1 MSRHKEAI
9 ETLFNIYDKN
19 GDLVP
24 FLLNP
29 VQIQIDK
36 EMNENLR
43 SSILKPRQ
51 KGCSSYIMARYLID
65 CMWHHHIV
73 TMLAH
78 DKDHTEKL
86 LKRAQEFL
94 INMNGPKPKFSKLND
109 NEIGFEKT
117 QSSFF
122 IGTAGSKNFGR
133 SATITRLHMSEL
145 AFWKDPKGIRT
156 GLLQAVP
163 KLTGQVVEETT
174 ANGYGTWYQKYF
186 YRLMSLTN
194 PGTKPIF
201 FPWNYDREYCASYPA
216 QNITP
221 EEQDLM
227 DKYSLDAF
235 QIQWMREKIE
245 EFEFDIMLFKQEYPL
260 SFEEAF
266 KFSGGSL
273 FPGIEL
279 VENPNWI
286 RQGDHYILKGHPV
299 PGYNYALGADSSG
312 GTGND
317 EASIVV
323 ICFETKEQV
332 YEWGN
337 NRYDPYRFAPIVAEV
352 GRLFNNAYIMPEANS
367 HGISTIAQLK
377 ESYPPGRIFRKSTS
391 PRLSAGQNQ
400 IPSFTYGWDT
410 SRRTKNYAIGVSQ
423 KLFAEGFKVYS
434 PLCYDQLVAF
444 TEDAETKEVV
454 NTADHDDRA
463 MAYLLAGIGIQRMY
477 RFAGI
482 LRDEE
487 QPLLSPEE
495 KILEKKKEVNKIIEM
510 KKWRNEKGEFL
521 LGFDDIFAK
530 KPVKGLGLK
539 RRIYS

>member
-1 MSRHKEAI
+1 
-9 ETLFNIYDKN
+9 
-19 GDLVP
+19 
-24 FLLNP
+24 
-29 VQIQIDK
+29 
-36 EMNENLR
+36 
-43 SSILKPRQ
+43 
-51 KGCSSYIMARYLID
+51 MARYLID
-65 CMWHHHIV
+65 CMWHHEIA

-94 INMNGPKPKFSKLND
+94 TNINGPKPKFSKLND
-109 NEIGFEKT
+109 NEIGFAKT

-163 KLTGQVVEETT
+163 KNTGQVVEETT

-186 YRLMSLTN
+186 YRLMSLPN

-201 FPWNYDREYCASYPA
+201 FPWNYDREYSSSYPA

-221 EEQDLM
+221 EEQELM
-227 DKYSLDAF
+227 DQYSLDAF

-245 EFEFDIMLFKQEYPL
+245 DFEFDIMLFKQEYPL

-279 VENPNWI
+279 KENPDWV
-286 RQGDHYILKGHPV
+286 REKDHFILKPHPI
-299 PGYNYALGADSSG
+299 PGYNYALGVDSSG

-317 EASIVV
+317 EASISV
-323 ICFETKEQV
+323 ICFETQEQV
-332 YEWGN
+332 YEWGH
-337 NRYDPYRFAPIVAEV
+337 NRYDPFRLAPIVEEV
-352 GRLFNNAYIMPEANS
+352 GRLFNTAYIMPEANS

-391 PRLSAGQNQ
+391 PRLSSGQNQ
-400 IPSFTYGWDT
+400 IPSYTYGWDT
-410 SRRTKNYAIGVSQ
+410 TRRTKNYAIGVGQ
-423 KLFAEGFKVYS
+423 RLFALGLKVYS

-454 NTADHDDRA
+454 NTSDHDDRA
-463 MAYLLAGIGIQRMY
+463 MAFLLAGIGIQRMY
-477 RFAGI
+477 RFEGI
-482 LRDEE
+482 LRDETKVS
-487 QPLLSPEE
+487 LSPEE
-495 KILEKKKEVNKIIEM
+495 RILEEKKKVNKIIEM
-510 KKWRNEKGEFL
+510 KKWRDENGNYL
-521 LGFDDIFAK
+521 LKFEDMFKTK
-530 KPVKGLGLK
+530 KNSLGLK
-539 RRIYS
+539 RKVYN